1 MIKWLRLYP
10 EILVDPKLRRLN
22 ATQKWLWIAAMCE
35 ASNSTDRGRL
45 FIADGIEYT
54 DQDLAHV
61 AGLTASELDQA
72 NGFIEM
78 CVTLK
83 MMERHADGSVTL
95 INFMNRQYEKP
106 SDKPENTRERKRK
119 QRAKEAEEKKKQKES
134 EEKKANDDA
143 GSTDSR
149 RDGHE
154 VKEGK
159 SQDVTPS
166 HAIYTDTDSYTESEI
181 YTDNTPPPKSSC
193 EVVEVGG
200 RDLYVYNSTFD
211 QYKKY
216 FVFEPTFIMTELLH
230 SYLDDGIEM
239 SAIAWAMREA
249 AEKGK
254 DWNYC
259 KGIINK
265 FPSRGIK
272 TAEHAEQNKQDHE
285 RSKVERANH
294 LQIVQGKKGYGN
306 RPVLQDKYPAAVQRQ
321 IDLEQQEQPTSV
333 TQKQTIMDDPELKEL
348 YESLRQP
355 RRNQA

>member
-1 MIKWLRLYP
+1 MVKWLRLYP

-95 INFMNRQYEKP
+95 INFMNRQYEKS

-143 GSTDSR
+143 GSTDSK

-166 HAIYTDTDSYTESEI
+166 HAIYTDTDSDTEPDTEPD
-181 YTDNTPPPKSSC
+181 TDNTTPPISPLG

-200 RDLYVYNSTFD
+200 RDLHVFNSVID

-249 AEKGK
+249 AENGK
-254 DWNYC
+254 DWIYC
-259 KGIINK
+259 RGIINK

-272 TAEHAEQNKQDHE
+272 TAEHAELNKQDHE
-285 RSKVERANH
+285 RSKAERANH
-294 LQIVQGKKGYGN
+294 LQVVQGKKGYGKH
-306 RPVLQDKYPAAVQRQ
+306 VVQDKLPAAVQRQ
-321 IDLEQQEQPTSV
+321 IEREQLEHPTLDR
-333 TQKQTIMDDPELKEL
+333 QKQTIMDDPELKEL
-348 YESLRQP
+348 YESLRGEK
-355 RRNQA
+355 RA

>member
-95 INFMNRQYEKP
+95 INFMNRQYEKS

-119 QRAKEAEEKKKQKES
+119 QRAKEAEEKKKQKKS

-143 GSTDSR
+143 GSTDSK
-149 RDGHE
+149 RDGHKA
-154 VKEGK
+154 KEGK

-166 HAIYTDTDSYTESEI
+166 HAIYTDTDSDTEPD
-181 YTDNTPPPKSSC
+181 TDNTTPPISPLG

-200 RDLYVYNSTFD
+200 RDLYVLNSVLD

-259 KGIINK
+259 RGIINK

-272 TAEHAEQNKQDHE
+272 TAEQAEQNKEDHE
-285 RSKVERANH
+285 RSKAEKANH
-294 LQIVQGKKGYGN
+294 LHVVQGKKGYGN

-321 IDLEQQEQPTSV
+321 IDREQQEQPALLQ
-333 TQKQTIMDDPELKEL
+333 QKQTIMDDPELKEL
-348 YESLRQP
+348 YESLRGEK
-355 RRNQA
+355 RA